1 MCYEALLT
9 FETTEITVHPFT
21 IMGIAWLGVIVWI
34 GLVIFMNRKVHP
46 RALFFLFFAE
56 FWERFSYYGMRA
68 LLVLYMTKAMDFTD
82 TRAYGV
88 YAAYGAMVYATPIA
102 GGLLAEK
109 VMGYRKA
116 IIWGG
121 ILMALGHFAMAF
133 EPAFYLALSLLILGN
148 GFFKPNISSF
158 IATFYEKNDPRKDG
172 AYTLFYMGINAGAF
186 LTPLTCGVIGER
198 IGWHYGFGLA
208 GVGMILGLLVFL
220 YGASTGVFED
230 KGGTPGMTWEEGG
243 GKVQAKD
250 MIVGV
255 GSVALI
261 PLIVGLILYNGLLDY
276 GLAAVGVGALAYLGF
291 AGFVEEKREE
301 GQRLWVVGILLV
313 FTTLFWTFF
322 ELAGSAITLYTERNV
337 DRMVF
342 GQELDSSMFQSVNPL
357 FIILL
362 APAFSWLWGFL
373 REKGFEPPAPIKFA
387 SGLFLLGLGFLI
399 FPLGSGAATAG
410 MVPVIYLIL
419 AYLMHTLGELCLS
432 PVGLSL
438 VTKLAPTRIVGL
450 IMGIWFISSSLA
462 HQAGKII
469 ANMTAGGGGHGGD
482 EVVLPATESLVI
494 YTDVFTN
501 VGLVAVGAA
510 VFLLAISPLL
520 KKMMHGVR

>member
-1 MCYEALLT
+1 L
-9 FETTEITVHPFT
+9 HPFT
-21 IMGIAWLGVIVWI
+21 LMGVAWLGVIVWI

-46 RALFFLFFAE
+46 TALFYLFFAE

-68 LLVLYMTKAMDFTD
+68 LLVLYMVNEMDFTD

-109 VMGYRKA
+109 AMGYRKA

-121 ILMALGHFAMAF
+121 LLMALGHFAMAF
-133 EPAFYLALSLLILGN
+133 EPAFYVALSLLILGN

-186 LTPLTCGVIGER
+186 LTPLTCGMIGQHPDW
-198 IGWHYGFGLA
+198 GWHYGFGLA
-208 GVGMILGLLVFL
+208 GVGMVLGLVVFV
-220 YGASTGVFED
+220 YGATTGVFED
-230 KGGTPGMTWEEGG
+230 KGGTPGMTWDEGG
-243 GKVQAKD
+243 GKVSQKD
-250 MIVGV
+250 IIVGV
-255 GSVALI
+255 GSLAAI
-261 PLIVGLILYNGLLDY
+261 PIIVGLIINNGILDVGLSLL
-276 GLAAVGVGALAYLGF
+276 GVGCLGYLGF
-291 AGFVEEKREE
+291 AGFTEEKRED
-301 GQRLWVVGILLV
+301 GQRLWVVGTLLL

-322 ELAGSAITLYTERNV
+322 ELAGSAITLYTDRNV
-337 DRMVF
+337 DRMMF
-342 GQELDSSMFQSVNPL
+342 GMELPASVFQSVNPF

-362 APAFSWLWGFL
+362 APAFSAMWVRLGN
-373 REKGFEPPAPIKFA
+373 KGIEPPAPIKFA
-387 SGLFLLGLGFLI
+387 LGLLLLGLGFLV
-399 FPLGSGAATAG
+399 FPLGAGAASAG
-410 MVPVIYLIL
+410 MVPVMYLIL

-469 ANMTAGGGGHGGD
+469 ANMTAGGGSHGGD
-482 EVVLPATESLVI
+482 EVILPPAESLVV

-501 VGLVAVGAA
+501 VGLIAVGASI
-510 VFLLAISPLL
+510 FLLAISPIL

>member
-1 MCYEALLT
+1 
-9 FETTEITVHPFT
+9 VGPFT
-21 IMGIAWLGVIVWI
+21 LMGIAWLGVIVWI

-68 LLVLYMTKAMDFTD
+68 LLVLYMVNELEFAD

-109 VMGYRKA
+109 AMGYRKA

-121 ILMALGHFAMAF
+121 LLMALGHFAMAF
-133 EPAFYLALSLLILGN
+133 EPAFYVALSLLILGN

-186 LTPLTCGVIGER
+186 LTPLTCGMIGEHPDW
-198 IGWHYGFGLA
+198 GWHYGFGLA
-208 GVGMILGLLVFL
+208 GVGMLFGLAVFM
-220 YGASTGVFED
+220 YGAATNVFED
-230 KGGTPGMTWEEGG
+230 KGGTPGMTWSEGG
-243 GKVQAKD
+243 GKIQQKD
-250 MIVGV
+250 MMVGV
-255 GSVALI
+255 ASIALI
-261 PLIVGLILYNGLLDY
+261 PIIVGLIVNNGILDV
-276 GLAAVGVGALAYLGF
+276 GLSVLGVGCISYLIYAGF
-291 AGFVEEKREE
+291 AEEKKEE
-301 GQRLWVVGILLV
+301 GQRLWVVATLLL
-313 FTTLFWTFF
+313 FTTMFWTFF

-337 DRMVF
+337 DKTLF
-342 GQELDSSMFQSVNPL
+342 GMELSASQFQSVNPL

-373 REKGFEPPAPIKFA
+373 REKGFEPAAPIKFA
-387 SGLFLLGLGFLI
+387 VGLFLLGLGFLI
-399 FPLGSGAATAG
+399 FPLGAGAAQAG

-462 HQAGKII
+462 HQAGKVI
-469 ANMTAGGGGHGGD
+469 ANMTAGGGHGEE
-482 EVVLPATESLVI
+482 EVVLPAVESLAV
-494 YTDVFTN
+494 YTEVFTN
-501 VGLVAVGAA
+501 VGLVAVGAS
-510 VFLLAISPLL
+510 VFLLAISPIL
-520 KKMMHGVR
+520 KKLMHGVR